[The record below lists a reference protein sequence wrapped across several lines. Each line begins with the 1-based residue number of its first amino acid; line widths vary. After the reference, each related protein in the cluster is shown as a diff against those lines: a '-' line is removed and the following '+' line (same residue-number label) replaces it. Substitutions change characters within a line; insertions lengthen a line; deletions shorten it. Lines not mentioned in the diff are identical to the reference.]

1 MVKDYTAKLTK
12 KEWKS
17 DYTLIINFESDVD
30 VEFQAGQFINIILPS
45 KVARAYS
52 ISSSENKKQ
61 SFEILFGYYPGGK
74 ASEYFKALNI
84 GEEIKFK
91 APFGRFFMHPDNVAN
106 TIFVGTGTGIAPIKS
121 MIDTLFENNQR
132 NSNIYVFEGIRQYVD
147 AGYEKEFL
155 KYQEMGFL
163 KYELW
168 CSRENEEYK
177 GKKGRV
183 TEGLNRLE
191 VDYKNTAVYI
201 CGNKEVVLSHKEY
214 FEKKGVD
221 LTKIYFE
228 RFN

>member
-17 DYTLIINFESDVD
+17 DYTLIMNFESDVD
-30 VEFQAGQFINIILPS
+30 VEFQAGQFINVILPS

-52 ISSSENKKQ
+52 ISSSENKKR

-74 ASEYFKALNI
+74 ASEYFKALNV

-121 MIDTLFENNQR
+121 MIDTLFENNKK
-132 NSNIYVFEGIRQYVD
+132 NSNVFVFEGIRQYVD

-163 KYELW
+163 KY
-168 CSRENEEYK
+168 
-177 GKKGRV
+177 
-183 TEGLNRLE
+183 
-191 VDYKNTAVYI
+191 
-201 CGNKEVVLSHKEY
+201 
-214 FEKKGVD
+214 
-221 LTKIYFE
+221 
-228 RFN
+228 

>member
-17 DYTLIINFESDVD
+17 DYTLIMNFESDIV
-30 VEFQAGQFINIILPS
+30 VEFSAGQFINVILPS

-52 ISSSENKKQ
+52 ISSSENKKR

-91 APFGRFFMHPDNVAN
+91 APFGRFVLHGDNVAN

-121 MIDTLFENNQR
+121 MIDTLFENNKK
-132 NSNIYVFEGIRQYVD
+132 NSNIFVLEGIRLHVD
-147 AGYEKEFL
+147 EGYEKEFL

-168 CSRENEEYK
+168 CSRESEEYT

-183 TEGLNRLE
+183 TEGLNKLE
-191 VDYKNTAVYI
+191 IDYKNTSVYI
-201 CGNKEVVLSHKEY
+201 CGNKEVVLSLKEY

-221 LTKIYFE
+221 PLKIYFE